1 MPERLFVLRLLCF
14 RMYVLSFTN
23 AFGFRTWLILFL
35 CYPISWVRCGTP
47 FISTLV
53 TLSFLFVVPILQVS
67 GLIKSV
73 FGLSSAVLS
82 VLYTGLF
89 GAENVGRFLL
99 LLSVG
104 VPLLGMVSS
113 VPLNLV
119 PAKHLSYAIERAQ
132 GVRNVW
138 PTAFFRPKHCA
149 VYVCSRSHILVIVLF
164 PSKYLRSSPPIRFV
178 I

>member
-1 MPERLFVLRLLCF
+1 ML
-14 RMYVLSFTN
+14 
-23 AFGFRTWLILFL
+23 
-35 CYPISWVRCGTP
+35 
-47 FISTLV
+47 
-53 TLSFLFVVPILQVS
+53 ILQVS

-89 GAENVGRFLL
+89 GGEHVGRFLL

-119 PAKHLSYAIERAQ
+119 PAKHLSYAVERAQ
-132 GVRNVW
+132 GVRSVW
-138 PTAFFRPKHCA
+138 PTAFFRPKCCG
-149 VYVCSRSHILVIVLF
+149 VYVKCGPHAPDLTYSLYCCIPF
-164 PSKYLRSSPPIRFV
+164 KQLRSSPPIRFF
-178 I
+178 IWSSAIRLMSPSSCT